1 MADGMIGA
9 GEVQHEHGTSAS
21 KEGLKISWGH
31 IEMTYANLM
40 EFQNLG

>member
-31 IEMTYANLM
+31 IEMTHANLI

>member
-31 IEMTYANLM
+31 TEMTHANLM